1 MFICSSCSETSPK
14 WVGKCPKCG
23 EWNTFHEST
32 VQKWKSKIG
41 TGKVLATK
49 WIDPLSTT
57 NKMERY
63 PSSSG
68 ELDAVLGGGLSAG
81 SLVLLSGEPGI
92 GKSTLALQMS
102 EWYASRNQEVLYIS
116 GEEHIGQISAR
127 AVRLGVGHANIS
139 LLTESDWD
147 SIFVTIERSTASVII
162 IDSLSVLSSSSIDG
176 SPGSISQ
183 IRIMTEMC
191 MHIAKKMQKS
201 IILIGHVT
209 KDGSIGGP
217 KSLEHLVDVVLF
229 LEWVRTENYRILR
242 ALKNRFGP
250 TDSVGLFRMEEKWLI
265 DLPNPG
271 MEFIDSDGTVLS
283 GSALTFTIEGNRP
296 ILIEIEALTT
306 HTKFGYPKRSARG
319 LSQGKLDLLI
329 AVMSKFTSVKLED
342 YDTYLNIAR
351 GIQVSEPG
359 VDLACI
365 AAISSSKREKPLW
378 KTIYLGEVSLTGVVK
393 NVMFLDRRLM
403 EAAKLGFTHAVIPA
417 SYEGKIP
424 KGMECTKIKNVKE
437 LQ

>member
-1 MFICSSCSETSPK
+1 
-14 WVGKCPKCG
+14 
-23 EWNTFHEST
+23 
-32 VQKWKSKIG
+32 
-41 TGKVLATK
+41 
-49 WIDPLSTT
+49 
-57 NKMERY
+57 
-63 PSSSG
+63 
-68 ELDAVLGGGLSAG
+68 
-81 SLVLLSGEPGI
+81 
-92 GKSTLALQMS
+92 
-102 EWYASRNQEVLYIS
+102 
-116 GEEHIGQISAR
+116 
-127 AVRLGVGHANIS
+127 
-139 LLTESDWD
+139 
-147 SIFVTIERSTASVII
+147 
-162 IDSLSVLSSSSIDG
+162 
-176 SPGSISQ
+176 
-183 IRIMTEMC
+183 
-191 MHIAKKMQKS
+191 
-201 IILIGHVT
+201 
-209 KDGSIGGP
+209 
-217 KSLEHLVDVVLF
+217 
-229 LEWVRTENYRILR
+229 
-242 ALKNRFGP
+242 
-250 TDSVGLFRMEEKWLI
+250 
-265 DLPNPG
+265 
-271 MEFIDSDGTVLS
+271 MEFIDSDGSVLS

-365 AAISSSKREKPLW
+365 AAISSSKREKPLG

-403 EAAKLGFTHAVIPA
+403 EAHKLGFTHAVIPA